1 MGDIDIL
8 VFLTGEDDIDTAV
21 RLIREEAQNS
31 DKFSL
36 DGCKLFRFKK
46 RGESLS
52 NG

>member
-1 MGDIDIL
+1 MSIYDKEPNGDIDIL

-36 DGCKLFRFKK
+36 VS
-46 RGESLS
+46 E
-52 NG
+52 